1 MSISRRRADP
11 GRARAV
17 KSCVEGDALL
27 RLRLSIVFLCT
38 VALFASASARGDV
51 GLVLNESIDTS
62 LERITGS
69 GHSAVYLSRICPETP
84 VKLRLCRPNEQGSVV
99 SNYTTLGEDQ
109 PFEWNIVPLNV
120 FVYGVA
126 DPASRPIFSTWKV
139 KRLLEQNYREQVLGG
154 LCEGHSCQTSGGA
167 EWREM
172 VSASSERTL
181 YILVVS
187 TTVEQDLKL
196 IAAFN
201 DAPNVNHFNGLA
213 HNCADFTKSVINTY
227 FPHAA
232 HRDVMNDFGI
242 SSPKGIAHSFSHY
255 AHGQPDAQY
264 RVMHFAQ
271 LPGTIKRSSECR
283 NGAEQLYRSKKLLI
297 PMAVFAWH
305 ELPFVVGSN
314 LLTGRFSVEHEFE
327 DHSTIRE
334 GELGH
339 EIDLAKVG
347 GDSSEPSVPGLEEAK
362 LEERV
367 RMVGSQKEWSAYRE
381 KFDAIVAEAVDAH
394 ILADRNSVGHVFKD
408 LNEKGTPFL
417 DRQGKVWMKV
427 EVAGKATQ
435 VGLSADE
442 LLAPGSDRT
451 MAYKLML
458 AHVAETL
465 KSPPRQRE
473 TMPEFIEAWDLMQ
486 QARPDAQSSF
496 AAAR

>member
-1 MSISRRRADP
+1 MSLSPRPASP
-11 GRARAV
+11 GHARAV
-17 KSCVEGDALL
+17 KSRVEGDAL
-27 RLRLSIVFLCT
+27 RLTISIVFLCT
-38 VALFASASARGDV
+38 VALIASTSARGDV

-69 GHSAVYLSRICPETP
+69 GHSAVYLSRICPASP
-84 VKLRLCRPNEQGSVV
+84 VKLRLCGPNEQGSVV
-99 SNYTTLGEDQ
+99 SNYTTFGEDK
-109 PFEWNIVPLNV
+109 PFEWNIVPLSV

-126 DPASRPIFSTWKV
+126 DPASRPLFATWKV
-139 KRLLEQNYREQVLGG
+139 KRLLEQNYRDQVLGG
-154 LCEGHSCQTSGGA
+154 LCEGHPCQTSGGA

-181 YILVVS
+181 YILIVS

-196 IAAFN
+196 IAEFN
-201 DAPNVNHFNGLA
+201 DAPNVNHFNGVT
-213 HNCADFTKSVINTY
+213 HNCADFTKRVINTY

-242 SSPKGIAHSFSHY
+242 SSPKAIAHSFSHY

-271 LPGTIKRSSECR
+271 LPGTIKRSTECR
-283 NGAEQLYRSKKLLI
+283 DGIEQLYRSKKLLV
-297 PMAVFAWH
+297 PMAIFAWH
-305 ELPFVVGSN
+305 ELPFMAGSY
-314 LLTGRFSVEHEFE
+314 LLTGRFNPEHEFE

-339 EIDLAKVG
+339 EIDLAKN
-347 GDSSEPSVPGLEEAK
+347 GDDSTEAQVPKLEAAM

-367 RMVGSQKEWSAYRE
+367 GMVGSQKVWSAYRE
-381 KFDAIVAEAVDAH
+381 QFDAIVAEAVDAH
-394 ILADRNSVGHVFKD
+394 ILTDRNSLGRVFKE

-417 DRQGKVWMKV
+417 DQQGKVWMKLDLG
-427 EVAGKATQ
+427 GKTTQ

-451 MAYKLML
+451 IAYQLML
-458 AHVAETL
+458 AHIAETL
-465 KSPPRQRE
+465 KGPPRQRE
-473 TMPEFIEAWDLMQ
+473 TMPEFVEAWSLMQ
-486 QARPDAQSSF
+486 RARPDAKSSF
-496 AAAR
+496 AVAR